1 MRTAIGR
8 HFPSPT
14 AVSFPRYCLWG
25 GDVQGSNNQNAFL
38 ITGESTVD
46 EKPLTVLV
54 VDDDES
60 VRKAMKRL
68 LMSNGYPV
76 IAYGSAEEVLESDVI
91 WERVCLLLDV
101 RLPVLSGFDL
111 YSRLASTGVNCP
123 VIFMTSHEDAH
134 WMNLSREAGAFALLQ
149 KPFDEKALLGAI
161 ALACGKGEGPATS
174 PD

>member
-1 MRTAIGR
+1 M
-8 HFPSPT
+8 
-14 AVSFPRYCLWG
+14 
-25 GDVQGSNNQNAFL
+25 
-38 ITGESTVD
+38 D

-76 IAYGSAEEVLESDVI
+76 IVFESAEDLLESNVI
-91 WERVCLLLDV
+91 WEGICLLLDV

-111 YSRLASTGVNCP
+111 YARLASGGVKCP
-123 VIFMTSHEDAH
+123 VIFMTSHEDAQ
-134 WMNLSREAGAFALLQ
+134 WKNLSKEVGAFALLQ
-149 KPFDEKALLGAI
+149 KPFDEQALLGAI
-161 ALACGKGEGPATS
+161 VLACGKREGPDTS

>member
-1 MRTAIGR
+1 MRAAIGR
-8 HFPSPT
+8 YLPSPT
-14 AVSFPRYCLWG
+14 AVSFPGHCPWG
-25 GDVQGSNNQNAFL
+25 GVVQGANTQNAFL

-76 IAYGSAEEVLESDVI
+76 IVYGSAEEVLESDVI
-91 WERVCLLLDV
+91 WERICLLLDV

-111 YSRLASTGVNCP
+111 YARLASTGVRCP

-149 KPFDEKALLGAI
+149 KPFDEQALLSAI
-161 ALACGKGEGPATS
+161 ALACDKGEGPDTS